1 MNAAGPAPLADHPIK
16 NQRKHTGH
24 CLMLCGR
31 FVQVHVGRGYGR
43 VCRRRLRDKLMQ
55 RCKQQGVQ
63 FLHGEMTGHSV
74 LPEHGTAQLTLKDG
88 SRLQS
93 R

>member
-1 MNAAGPAPLADHPIK
+1 
-16 NQRKHTGH
+16 
-24 CLMLCGR
+24 MLCWPS
-31 FVQVHVGRGYGR
+31 VQVHVGRGYGR
-43 VCRRRLRDKLMQ
+43 VCRRRLRNKLME

-63 FLHGEMTGHSV
+63 FLPGEMTGHSV

-93 R
+93 RRGPVCGLQHVEAPGFATSS